1 MTDFSIVEKLDG
13 LTPKQQKVLEAL
25 LQGDTITT
33 AAKRA
38 QVSRETVYVWL
49 GQEGFKDALLAGQR
63 DRWHAAMSQLSS
75 AAEKAIGVLVAIAED
90 EEKDASARVKA
101 AESLLKFGADA
112 FIAANISE
120 RLKSLEAKFSL
131 N

>member
-1 MTDFSIVEKLDG
+1 MSDFSIVEKLDG
-13 LTPKQQKVLEAL
+13 LTPKQQKVLQAL

-49 GQEGFKDALLAGQR
+49 GQDGFKDALLAGQR

-90 EEKDASARVKA
+90 EKKDPAVRVKA
-101 AESLLKFGADA
+101 SEQLLRFGADA
-112 FIAANISE
+112 FVAANLSE